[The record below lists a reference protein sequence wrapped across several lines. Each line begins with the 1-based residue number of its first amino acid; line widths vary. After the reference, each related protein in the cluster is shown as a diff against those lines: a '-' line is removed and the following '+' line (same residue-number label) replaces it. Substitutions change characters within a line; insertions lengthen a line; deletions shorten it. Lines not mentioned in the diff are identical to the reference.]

1 MRPAD
6 RIRAGLREPKM
17 PDLAPSDEIA
27 NRSCNVFDRHFW
39 VDPVLVEQVDVVS
52 PEPPQ
57 HLLDDLADVVR
68 PAVES
73 SGFEVET
80 ELRREDHLV
89 ADRLERLADEGLVR
103 IGPVGLS
110 GVEERHPEVMR
121 VPDEADAVI
130 GVDGVSVVG
139 AEAHAAQP
147 DR

>member
-1 MRPAD
+1 
-6 RIRAGLREPKM
+6 M
-17 PDLAPSDEIA
+17 PDLALSAEVADGPGH
-27 NRSCNVFDRHFW
+27 VFDRHLRI
-39 VDPVLVEQVDVVS
+39 DSVLVEQVDVVS
-52 PEPPQ
+52 PEPLQ
-57 HLLDDLADVVR
+57 HLLHDLADVVR

-121 VPDEADAVI
+121 VPDKADAMI

>member
-17 PDLAPSDEIA
+17 PDLALSDEVA
-27 NRSCNVFDRHFW
+27 DGPGHVFDRHLRI
-39 VDPVLVEQVDVVS
+39 DSVLVEQVDVVS

-80 ELRREDHLV
+80 ELRREDHSS
-89 ADRLERLADEGLVR
+89 R
-103 IGPVGLS
+103 IGSSASPT
-110 GVEERHPEVMR
+110 R
-121 VPDEADAVI
+121 VSFA
-130 GVDGVSVVG
+130 
-139 AEAHAAQP
+139 
-147 DR
+147 